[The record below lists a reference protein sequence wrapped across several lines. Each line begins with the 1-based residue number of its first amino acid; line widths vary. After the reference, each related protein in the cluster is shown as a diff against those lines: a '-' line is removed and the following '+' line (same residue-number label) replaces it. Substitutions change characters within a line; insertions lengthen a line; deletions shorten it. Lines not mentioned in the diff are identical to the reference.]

1 VAESGDSIPISGR
14 SEAGCCARAAMGHV
28 ATAPPS
34 NDMNARRALMS
45 QMAVK
50 SGHGRRTTAL
60 TS

>member
-1 VAESGDSIPISGR
+1 
-14 SEAGCCARAAMGHV
+14 MGHV

>member
-1 VAESGDSIPISGR
+1 
-14 SEAGCCARAAMGHV
+14 MGHV

-45 QMAVK
+45 QMVVK
-50 SGHGRRTTAL
+50 SGHGDVRRTTAL